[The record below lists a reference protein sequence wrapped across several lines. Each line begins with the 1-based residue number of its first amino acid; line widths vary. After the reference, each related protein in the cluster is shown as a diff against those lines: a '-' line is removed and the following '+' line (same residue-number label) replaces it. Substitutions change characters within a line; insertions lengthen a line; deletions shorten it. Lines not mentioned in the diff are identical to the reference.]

1 MTRRRDQEPPD
12 SREARMIE
20 RAKAAGLFVV
30 HPNDVD
36 RPWADQRLVLTPL
49 GAKVEAN
56 LRREHPDWF
65 EGQA

>member
-1 MTRRRDQEPPD
+1 MTRRRDQEPPA
-12 SREARMIE
+12 SPAAQTIE
-20 RAKAAGLFVV
+20 RAKAAGLFAV
-30 HPNDVD
+30 HPDD
-36 RPWADQRLVLTPL
+36 ADKPWADQRLVLTPL